1 MLQAEDITVEVRLA
15 KPNGTVKAFADL
27 TLALGEC
34 GTISLYGFSVIG
46 APPRVV
52 PPARRGKQQYF
63 DTVLLSGKV
72 KTLVYTLIGMAYK
85 KAVSDLAKEN
95 L

>member
-1 MLQAEDITVEVRLA
+1 
-15 KPNGTVKAFADL
+15 
-27 TLALGEC
+27 
-34 GTISLYGFSVIG
+34 
-46 APPRVV
+46 V
-52 PPARRGKQQYF
+52 PPARKGKQQYF

-85 KAVSDLAKEN
+85 KAVSDAVKEV

>member
-15 KPNGTVKAFADL
+15 KPGGTTRAFADV
-27 TLALGEC
+27 TFALGES
-34 GTISLYGFSVIG
+34 GTMSVYGFSLIG
-46 APPRVV
+46 EPPRVV
-52 PPARRGKQQYF
+52 PPARKGKQQYF
-63 DTVLLSGKV
+63 DTVLLSGKL

-85 KAVSDLAKEN
+85 KAVSDAAKEA

>member
-15 KPNGTVKAFADL
+15 KPGGATRAFADV
-27 TLALGEC
+27 TLELGES
-34 GTISLYGFSVIG
+34 GTISMYGFSLIG
-46 APPRVV
+46 EPPRVV
-52 PPARRGKQQYF
+52 PPARKGKQQYF

-72 KTLVYTLIGMAYK
+72 KTLVCTLIGMAYK
-85 KAVSDLAKEN
+85 KAVSDAAKEV